1 MASAL
6 IDLMRYPDFRRS
18 LREDGLVVLSAEIPS
33 DLLTPASVF
42 LRLGGDRAAS
52 SFLFESVETGGAI
65 GRYSFIGVGPAEIVQ
80 AGESGG
86 THWVGRRPQA
96 ITIDELPQILRSRLS
111 TRRMSA
117 SESDAGG
124 LSGGWIGYFG
134 YDWVRT
140 LERLPSKAPDTI
152 GHPWVQLGLYDEVV
166 VFDHLYQAAKI
177 NLTVRGSVASIPVDA
192 RQAYER
198 AARQLEK
205 TIRLLSRPQML
216 PRLLPATPRPIRSN
230 MTPRVFMDGVKTIKR
245 HIARGDIFQ
254 CVLSQRFM
262 VDGPVK
268 PFDVYRRLRRANPS
282 PYLYF
287 LKFGDLAIAGS
298 SPETLVRK
306 IGNRVTTRP
315 IAGTRPRGSDRAQD
329 IQLERQLLASAKEN
343 AEHLMLVDLGR
354 NDLGRVCRPGTV
366 TTPEFRR
373 IDRFSH
379 VMHMVSVVEGK
390 PRTNVDAIDVL
401 AATFPAGTVTGAPK
415 IRAMEIIDAVEPE
428 RRGVYAG
435 CVGYIDWWGNL
446 DTAIAIRTAVMDRHG
461 SYAQAG
467 AGIVADS
474 DPLREYRETQNKA
487 EAPLA
492 SMGGVWKRGARL

>member
-1 MASAL
+1 MTFT
-6 IDLMRYPDFRRS
+6 DFRRS
-18 LREDGLVVLSAEIPS
+18 LREHGLVILSTEIPS

-42 LRLGGDRAAS
+42 LRLGGDKADC

-65 GRYSFIGVGPAEIVQ
+65 GRYSFIGVGPTETISF
-80 AGESGG
+80 GEQGG
-86 THWVGRRPQA
+86 THLIGKKRSS
-96 ITIDELPQILRSRLS
+96 LPIGQLPRIVRSRLC
-111 TRRMSA
+111 A
-117 SESDAGG
+117 SHREAGNGADG

-140 LERLPSKAPDTI
+140 LERLPTSTPDRL

-166 VFDHLYQAAKI
+166 VFDHLYQSAKI
-177 NLTVRGSVASIPVDA
+177 NVAIRANAESHELAP
-192 RQAYER
+192 RQSYDR
-198 AARQLEK
+198 ASRRLDRLNRILSQPLE
-205 TIRLLSRPQML
+205 L
-216 PRLLPATPRPIRSN
+216 PRLLPAKSRPIRSN
-230 MTPRVFMDGVKTIKR
+230 MTPREFTDGVKTIKR
-245 HIARGDIFQ
+245 HIGRGDIFQ

-262 VDGPVK
+262 VEGTTK

-315 IAGTRPRGSDRAQD
+315 IAGTRPRGADQATD
-329 IQLERQLLASAKEN
+329 MQLERQLLASAKEN

-354 NDLGRVCRPGTV
+354 NDLGRVCRPGTIA
-366 TTPEFRR
+366 TTEFRR
-373 IDRFSH
+373 VDRFSH

-390 PRTNVDAIDVL
+390 PRPNVDALDVL

-415 IRAMEIIDAVEPE
+415 IRAMEIIDTIEPD
-428 RRGVYAG
+428 RRGIYAG
-435 CVGYIDWWGNL
+435 CIGYIDWWGNL

-461 SYAQAG
+461 AYAQAG

-474 DPLREYRETQNKA
+474 DPMREYRETQNKA
-487 EAPLA
+487 AAPLA
-492 SMGGVWKRGARL
+492 SLGGVWKRGGKP

>member
-1 MASAL
+1 MTFS
-6 IDLMRYPDFRRS
+6 DFRRS
-18 LREDGLVVLSAEIPS
+18 LREHRIVVLSTEIPS

-42 LRLGGDRAAS
+42 LRLGGDKAGS
-52 SFLFESVETGGAI
+52 SFLFESVETGGMI
-65 GRYSFIGVGPAEIVQ
+65 GRYSFIGVGPTETIS
-80 AGESGG
+80 AGERGG
-86 THWVGRRPQA
+86 IHQIGTRQSTFA
-96 ITIDELPQILRSRLS
+96 LNELPRIVRHRLCK
-111 TRRMSA
+111 TDRAGASA
-117 SESDAGG
+117 ADG

-140 LERLPSKAPDTI
+140 LERLPAHSPDRL

-166 VFDHLYQAAKI
+166 MFDHLYQSARI
-177 NLTVRGSVASIPVDA
+177 NIA
-192 RQAYER
+192 
-198 AARQLEK
+198 
-205 TIRLLSRPQML
+205 IRLHTESGGTSPRQSYDRAFRRLDRLSRVLSQPQEL
-216 PRLLPATPRPIRSN
+216 PLPLPVKPRAIRSN
-230 MTPRVFMDGVKTIKR
+230 MTPREFTDGVKTIKR

-262 VDGPVK
+262 VDGPAK

-315 IAGTRPRGSDRAQD
+315 IAGTRPRGTDQAHD
-329 IQLERQLLASAKEN
+329 MQLERQLLASAKEN

-366 TTPEFRR
+366 TTPEFRSV
-373 IDRFSH
+373 DRFSH

-390 PRTNVDAIDVL
+390 PRPNVDALDVL

-415 IRAMEIIDAVEPE
+415 IRAMEIIDAIEPD

-435 CVGYIDWWGNL
+435 CIGYIDWSGNL
-446 DTAIAIRTAVMDRHG
+446 DTAIAIRTAVMDRRG
-461 SYAQAG
+461 AYAQAG

-474 DPLREYRETQNKA
+474 DPMREFRETQNKA
-487 EAPLA
+487 AAPLA
-492 SMGGVWKRGARL
+492 SLGGVWKRGGRP

>member
-1 MASAL
+1 MDHS
-6 IDLMRYPDFRRS
+6 DFRRS

-42 LRLGGDRAAS
+42 LRLGGDHAAS

-65 GRYSFIGVGPAEIVQ
+65 GRYSFIGVGPAELLR

-86 THWVGRRPQA
+86 MLRAGRRQQA
-96 ITIDELPQILRSRLS
+96 ICIGELPQLLRSRLA
-111 TRRMSA
+111 TRRNRT
-117 SESDAGG
+117 SEPDVGG
-124 LSGGWIGYFG
+124 LSGGWIGYLG

-140 LERLPSKAPDTI
+140 LECLPSQAPDRL

-166 VFDHLYQAAKI
+166 VFDHLYQTARV
-177 NLTVRGSVASIPVDA
+177 NLTVRGSVNSPSAASK
-192 RQAYER
+192 QAYDR
-198 AARQLEK
+198 GARRLEYLVRCLNRPPMLV
-205 TIRLLSRPQML
+205 RLAHPRSRV
-216 PRLLPATPRPIRSN
+216 IRSN
-230 MTPRVFMDGVKTIKR
+230 MTPRAFMDAVRIVKR
-245 HIARGDIFQ
+245 HIARGDILQ

-287 LKFGDLAIAGS
+287 LKFDDLAIAGS
-298 SPETLVRK
+298 SPETLVQK

-315 IAGTRPRGSDRAQD
+315 IAGTRPRGESQAED
-329 IQLERQLLASAKEN
+329 IQLERQLLASTKEN

-354 NDLGRVCRPGTV
+354 NDLGRVCCPGSI

-373 IDRFSH
+373 VDRFSH

-390 PRTNVDAIDVL
+390 PRANVDAFDVL
-401 AATFPAGTVTGAPK
+401 AAAFPAGTVTGAPK
-415 IRAMEIIDAVEPE
+415 IRAMEIIDSIEPE

-446 DTAIAIRTAVMDRHG
+446 DAAIAIRTVVMDRHG

-474 DPLREYRETQNKA
+474 DPLREFRETQNKA
-487 EAPLA
+487 AAPLA
-492 SMGGVWKRGARL
+492 SLGGVWKRGAGP